1 MQNVDFFEAGVGPK
15 VVLFHSN
22 ASSAGQ
28 WKTLM
33 ERYSD
38 RFHFIAI
45 NLIGYGKISGWLSGK
60 VQSLSDQVKLIE
72 KIPTL

>member
-1 MQNVDFFEAGVGPK
+1 MNFFEAVVGPK
-15 VVLFHSN
+15 VVLFHSS

-38 RFHFIAI
+38 SFHFIAI
-45 NLIGYGKISGWLSGK
+45 NLIGYGKNQRLAQW
-60 VQSLSDQVKLIE
+60 
-72 KIPTL
+72 

>member
-1 MQNVDFFEAGVGPK
+1 MQNMNFFEAVVGPK
-15 VVLFHSN
+15 VVLFHSS

-38 RFHFIAI
+38 SFHFIAI
-45 NLIGYGKISGWLSGK
+45 NLIGYGKNQRLAQW
-60 VQSLSDQVKLIE
+60 
-72 KIPTL
+72 